1 MVLFDKHMSQNSQI
15 MVHIF
20 NILILL
26 IPHGMIQVSCDSS
39 SFNVADSSIEI
50 LDNQRLRI
58 PKIKVDEFIE
68 LTKENANPHDYQL
81 VKYGEK
87 VSAFAIT
94 DIGQDYKDALE
105 AFYDEAPNCISNN
118 DDANHANNLYIPK
131 EIKLPD
137 GSTRRTFATEFKEYP
152 NCLSTIS
159 TISKVFD
166 EIEKRVSTLLNRLNN
181 NQELSYMPKLG
192 SNPISL
198 NDAPIKDHIHV
209 YTKGKSSSQ
218 ENDKHEY
225 LVPYH
230 VDNGIYLLLTPFP
243 NHGLEVELSNGHKVS
258 TSDVDSESILVLMG
272 RGLTDWLL
280 QQNSNKNVFYPT
292 PHAVPSLSSGD
303 ILKRS
308 VYARMKVAPAKAVPL
323 TRGEHRN
330 KNLKTFE
337 DVFMEEFTRDTS
349 SNQGNDLCSVDL
361 KGKSDRV
368 HRASNDTWSDAHKAM
383 CDEGE
388 AYCWMSCRPL
398 PSECPSV
405 EHARCY
411 SSDKNISCG

>member
-1 MVLFDKHMSQNSQI
+1 MSQNSQI

-26 IPHGMIQVSCDSS
+26 LSHGIIQVSCDSS
-39 SFNVADSSIEI
+39 SLKVADSSIEI
-50 LDNQRLRI
+50 LDNQRVGI

-68 LTKENANPHDYQL
+68 LTKDNANLNDFHL
-81 VKYGEK
+81 VKDGEK

-94 DIGQDYKDALE
+94 DIGDDYKVALE
-105 AFYDEAPNCISNN
+105 AFYNEAPNCISNN
-118 DDANHANNLYIPK
+118 DDANRANNLYIPK

-181 NQELSYMPKLG
+181 NQELTYIPKPEG
-192 SNPISL
+192 NSISL
-198 NDAPIKDHIHV
+198 YDAPIKDHIHV
-209 YTKGKSSSQ
+209 YTKGNSSYH
-218 ENDKHEY
+218 ENDEHEY
-225 LVPYH
+225 LVPFH

-243 NHGLEVELSNGHKVS
+243 NHGLEVELSNGDRVS
-258 TSDVDSESILVLMG
+258 TSNVDSESILVLMG

-280 QQNSNKNVFYPT
+280 QQNSNKKFFYPT

-308 VYARMKVAPAKAVPL
+308 VYARMKVAPAKAIPL

-330 KNLKTFE
+330 KSLKTFE

-349 SNQGNDLCSVDL
+349 TTQGHDLCSVDL

-383 CDEGE
+383 CDEGQ

>member
-1 MVLFDKHMSQNSQI
+1 MSQNSQI

-39 SFNVADSSIEI
+39 GFNVADSSIEI

-198 NDAPIKDHIHV
+198 NEAPIKDHIHV